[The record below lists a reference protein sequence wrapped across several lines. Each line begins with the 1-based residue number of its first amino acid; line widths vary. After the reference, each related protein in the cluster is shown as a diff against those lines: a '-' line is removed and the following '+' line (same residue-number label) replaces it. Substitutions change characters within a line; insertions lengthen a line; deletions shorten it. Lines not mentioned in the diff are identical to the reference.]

1 MYDTIEEEATTISPE
16 LIDAIREAIQKLPEK
31 TRAVVTAIVVEGK
44 KYKEAAEELEVSV
57 NTIKTLLS
65 TGLKQLRQQFP
76 DSLLLLFMVKR
87 FF

>member
-44 KYKEAAEELEVSV
+44 KYKEAATWSR
-57 NTIKTLLS
+57 K
-65 TGLKQLRQQFP
+65 P
-76 DSLLLLFMVKR
+76 
-87 FF
+87 